1 MIRFYL
7 VHVVLDKQV
16 VVS

>member
-7 VHVVLDKQV
+7 VVLDKQV